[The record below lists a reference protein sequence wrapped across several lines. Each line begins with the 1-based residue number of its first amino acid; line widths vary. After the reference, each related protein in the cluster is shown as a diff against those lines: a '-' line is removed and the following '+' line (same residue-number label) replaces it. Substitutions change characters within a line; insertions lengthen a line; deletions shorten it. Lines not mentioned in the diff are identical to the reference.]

1 MVRTVSAV
9 AAFFG
14 LALASVAGFSSPIPR
29 LSLPHSFVSVRAVL
43 PEMPRPHRTGMDQR
57 SRMSAEAA
65 AYEELTRNRFMGKKV
80 LILSWYASSRLH
92 TWNTFWPWFACVYN
106 LQGRNAT
113 FTFQKA
119 CKVC

>member
-65 AYEELTRNRFMGKKV
+65 AYEEELTRNRFMGKKV
-80 LILSWYASSRLH
+80 LILSWYVSSRLH
-92 TWNTFWPWFACVYN
+92 TWNTSWPWFARVYN
-106 LQGRNAT
+106 
-113 FTFQKA
+113 FEH
-119 CKVC
+119 